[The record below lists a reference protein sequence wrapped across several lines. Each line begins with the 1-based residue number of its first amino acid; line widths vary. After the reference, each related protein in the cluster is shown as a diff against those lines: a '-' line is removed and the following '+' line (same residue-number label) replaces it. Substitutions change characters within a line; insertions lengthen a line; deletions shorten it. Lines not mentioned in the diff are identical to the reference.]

1 VEKTDP
7 INPEI
12 EHANIEVVRRRWN
25 DILSGKVK
33 PVPLEEAFA
42 EIDRLTDVFPRYTEE
57 YEFVKKTH
65 QDNRQFIVTQYWN
78 KHLFHCEN
86 RL

>member
-1 VEKTDP
+1 MTLIEVEKIVEELTEEEQEILLQRLIEKTDP

-25 DILSGKVK
+25 DIVSGKVK

-42 EIDRLTDVFPRYTEE
+42 EIDRLTDE
-57 YEFVKKTH
+57 K
-65 QDNRQFIVTQYWN
+65 NSI
-78 KHLFHCEN
+78 
-86 RL
+86 